1 MKGGIL
7 MKDKKVL
14 AVKVLGFALT
24 IGGMIAA
31 NWSGKQEQDE
41 ALKKFV
47 KEELQDIKTEES

>member
-1 MKGGIL
+1 

-31 NWSGKQEQDE
+31 NWSGKKEQDE